1 LRVIA
6 QVPLPEGRYQL
17 RTSAG
22 GAILA
27 GSVVY
32 DLTVPNFRD
41 DFAMSGVAL
50 TSTQARQTYTVSPHA
65 RLDVDFPGPPT
76 TAREFTRDD
85 TLTIFA
91 ELYENRHK
99 PHIVRFSAELRNE
112 SGVVLV
118 TRQGERTATTKPK
131 KASVYQFVEDL
142 VLADVPAGTYVL
154 HVEGRSS
161 LDKEGNVTHDVPLVV
176 REPTATPVVGA
187 SCLQRCAATTDELTW
202 DGSSSPTNRG
212 TSSKS
217 SATSSPA
224 R

>member
-1 LRVIA
+1 MQTKTIRRWSWIHKWTSLISMVFLLLLCITGLPLIFHHEIDDLLHA
-6 QVPLPEGRYQL
+6 QVEP
-17 RTSAG
+17 
-22 GAILA
+22 
-27 GSVVY
+27 
-32 DLTVPNFRD
+32 
-41 DFAMSGVAL
+41 
-50 TSTQARQTYTVSPHA
+50 
-65 RLDVDFPGPPT
+65 
-76 TAREFTRDD
+76 
-85 TLTIFA
+85 
-91 ELYENRHK
+91 
-99 PHIVRFSAELRNE
+99 
-112 SGVVLV
+112 
-118 TRQGERTATTKPK
+118 
-131 KASVYQFVEDL
+131 
-142 VLADVPAGTYVL
+142 ADVPAGTYVL